1 MGGSVK
7 SVSQP
12 SNSGVGTGTGLLGSA
27 TPSNYGNPFG
37 LGAIGRLMQNR
48 NVPNAPLPAP
58 PAGNTPVGQAPQ
70 RAQGVYQPQGRPMG
84 QPMGQPT
91 NMPQYI
97 PGSAMQGQMNP
108 FAAALYGAQQQIQQT
123 PFNQGMP
130 MQGGGML
137 GGMGGAQM
145 PPGMQ
150 QQQGVPPQV
159 QQTISRLQAGLPG
172 IMAFYNG
179 GITQDNE

>member
-7 SVSQP
+7 GSAQP
-12 SNSGVGTGTGLLGSA
+12 SNSGFSAGVGPGTGFFGS
-27 TPSNYGNPFG
+27 PNG
-37 LGAIGRLMQNR
+37 LGMLGRLMQAK
-48 NVPNAPLPAP
+48 NVPNAPLPLP

-70 RAQGVYQPQGRPMG
+70 RAQGVYQPPG
-84 QPMGQPT
+84 QPVGQPT

-130 MQGGGML
+130 MQGGGMF

-159 QQTISRLQAGLPG
+159 QQAISGLQAGLPG